1 MKVIDINKVYMN
13 LVKQALKDGV
23 ISDDENQMLA
33 AANSH
38 LKGFKEL
45 FDKAGEDG
53 VITPEE
59 RKSLEF
65 TRDEIISK
73 VEQVGMEDGVM
84 SPDEEAILKVLNELI
99 SKEIDRSV
107 DVRKSFSAIVNI

>member
-1 MKVIDINKVYMN
+1 MKVIDINKMYMN

-38 LKGFKEL
+38 LKGFKKL
-45 FDKAGEDG
+45 FDMAGEDG

-59 RKSLEF
+59 RKSLDF
-65 TRDEIISK
+65 SKDEIISR
-73 VEQVGMEDGVM
+73 VEQVGMADGFM

-107 DVRKSFSAIVNI
+107 DVRKSFSAVVNI